1 MRKLKSFKPE
11 AIYSLIHS
19 ESTLLFADWIS
30 KVLESPHIIH
40 VADLP
45 TTEFGKKIEEV
56 IQSSYQLV
64 TISES
69 MSSFIKKETGKPS
82 KIIYNGLKYHNN
94 NQLWKAKNIQE
105 DIVVRYVGTLLQ
117 EQQGESIE
125 DIAEAILQLNKEGIK
140 IRMEIYGTETNPQL
154 SKRICDDHI
163 IKHLGKFRE
172 EDYVNLLTNCSL
184 LVIPFTFN
192 ESRTGNYRYSF
203 PAKLPDSLGSGV
215 PVLIYGPPEM
225 DAVKYCKNNRVG
237 HTICERSISTIKKFL
252 KELIEDPMRFNKQ
265 AVLSQQHAQQ
275 TMSVQVNCRIFDEC
289 ISNIITK

>member
-1 MRKLKSFKPE
+1 MKSFKPD

-30 KVLESPHIIH
+30 KVIESPHIIH

-45 TTEFGKKIEEV
+45 TTEFKKKIKEV

-82 KIIYNGLKYHNN
+82 KIIYNGLKYHKKT
-94 NQLWKAKNIQE
+94 QLLKEKNIQS

-125 DIAEAILQLNKEGIK
+125 DIAEAIVQLNKEGIK

-237 HTICERSISTIKKFL
+237 HTIYERSICKIKKFL

>member
-1 MRKLKSFKPE
+1 LKSFKPD

-30 KVLESPHIIH
+30 TVLESPHIIH

-45 TTEFGKKIEEV
+45 TTEFKKKIKEV

-94 NQLWKAKNIQE
+94 NQLWKAKNIQD

-125 DIAEAILQLNKEGIK
+125 DIADAIVQLNKEGIK
-140 IRMEIYGTETNPQL
+140 IRMELYGTETNPKI
-154 SKRICDDHI
+154 SRKICDNKV
-163 IKHLGKFRE
+163 IKHFGKFKE
-172 EDYVNLLTNCSL
+172 EDYVNLLINCSL
-184 LVIPFTFN
+184 LVIPFTFDGRRS
-192 ESRTGNYRYSF
+192 ENYRFSF

-225 DAVKYCKNNRVG
+225 DTVKYCKNNRVG
-237 HTICERSISTIKKFL
+237 HIICERSVNRIKKFL
-252 KELIEDPMRFNKQ
+252 KKFLEQP
-265 AVLSQQHAQQ
+265 LSLNEQTIKSRNHAQQ
-275 TMSVQVNCRIFDEC
+275 QMSVETNRIKFEEC
-289 ISNIITK
+289 FKINKSFEL